1 MCLLYRNEYRNFKL
15 TGATIGS
22 VKRTGK
28 GESIG
33 GAKHICM
40 RRTQGTSLDSY
51 LYLKL
56 ATCHVSCFY
65 LLVFFFFLQNWR
77 TGGQSRFCGRV
88 DVGTSGKVEV
98 VRKGVGG

>member
-40 RRTQGTSLDSY
+40 RRTQGMSLDSY

-65 LLVFFFFLQNWR
+65 LLVFFFFYKI
-77 TGGQSRFCGRV
+77 GGQEGRA
-88 DVGTSGKVEV
+88 GS
-98 VRKGVGG
+98 VGGWMLALVGRWRW